1 MRKFINKNDKPQIIK
16 EGKYLRLIRQ
26 GGWEFSQRAN
36 CTGIVV
42 IIAMTDDKKVILA
55 KQFRPPVNR
64 YCIEFPAGLVND
76 RGHKTKE
83 SMATAARRELL
94 EETGYRAKTMT
105 MLLTGPVSPGSSSD
119 LMTLFMAEGLIKV
132 SQGGGDHTEDIEVCE
147 VSFSRVEHWLKQME
161 IKGCLV
167 DPKVYAGLHFLK
179 RHK

>member
-1 MRKFINKNDKPQIIK
+1 MRKVIRESDKAQIIK

-42 IIAMTDDKKVILA
+42 IIAMTGDKKVILT

-83 SMATAARRELL
+83 SMATAAKRELL
-94 EETGYRAKTMT
+94 EETGYRAQSMT
-105 MLLTGPVSPGSSSD
+105 KILVGPVSPGSSAD
-119 LMTLFMAEGLIKV
+119 LMTLFMAGGLAKV
-132 SQGGGDHTEDIEVCE
+132 HEGGGDHTEDIEVCE
-147 VSFSRVEHWLKQME
+147 VSLSLVEDWLKKME
-161 IKGCLV
+161 LKGCLV
-167 DPKVYAGLHFLK
+167 DPKVYTGLFFLK
-179 RHK
+179 KHK

>member
-1 MRKFINKNDKPQIIK
+1 MRKVIRNNDKPLIIK

-42 IIAMTDDKKVILA
+42 IIAMTVDKKVILI

-76 RGHKTKE
+76 RLHRTKE

-94 EETGYRAKTMT
+94 EETGYKAQKIAKV
-105 MLLTGPVSPGSSSD
+105 LTGPVSPGSSAD
-119 LMTLFMAEGLIKV
+119 LMTLFLAEGLSKV
-132 SQGGGDHTEDIEVCE
+132 NEGGGDHTEDIEVCE
-147 VSFSRVEHWLKQME
+147 VPFTRIIGWLKKME
-161 IKGCLV
+161 HQGCLV
-167 DPKVYAGLHFLK
+167 DPKVYAGLYFLK
-179 RHK
+179 ECK